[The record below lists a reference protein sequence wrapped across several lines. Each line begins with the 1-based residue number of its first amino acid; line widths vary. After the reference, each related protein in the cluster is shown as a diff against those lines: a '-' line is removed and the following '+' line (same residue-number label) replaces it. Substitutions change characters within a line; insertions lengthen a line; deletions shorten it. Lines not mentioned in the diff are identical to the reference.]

1 MLIGSRMFAVH
12 KAEASRYRF
21 MKEWVVMMAI
31 VVHVDDMF
39 RV

>member
-1 MLIGSRMFAVH
+1 MLVRSRISAVH
-12 KAEASRYRF
+12 KAEASGF
-21 MKEWVVMMAI
+21 LLMKEWVVMMAI